1 MRLLV
6 VIHDV
11 LPNNM
16 QPSTEMSGSW
26 PAAKHRKEVSHI
38 SSGEGPLCSG
48 QCGITYFGYQSYSI
62 IWFMNSYFSHEII
75 SITKAP
81 PSGGGSGNKSTLCSI
96 HMAYSPWPLSLFS
109 FVTWLSGLCNADY
122 LWQSL
127 VKPNVFVMERG
138 EKKAMLHSL
147 PVGQV
152 LLSPN
157 VMVFASLFL
166 CVILTARWQQK

>member
-1 MRLLV
+1 MMSYPIICNHQQRCLA
-6 VIHDV
+6 HD
-11 LPNNM
+11 LQQN
-16 QPSTEMSGSW
+16 TEKKSL
-26 PAAKHRKEVSHI
+26 I

-138 EKKAMLHSL
+138 GKKQCYIHFLWVKSCSHLTSWCLLHFS
-147 PVGQV
+147 
-152 LLSPN
+152 
-157 VMVFASLFL
+157 
-166 CVILTARWQQK
+166 CVSF